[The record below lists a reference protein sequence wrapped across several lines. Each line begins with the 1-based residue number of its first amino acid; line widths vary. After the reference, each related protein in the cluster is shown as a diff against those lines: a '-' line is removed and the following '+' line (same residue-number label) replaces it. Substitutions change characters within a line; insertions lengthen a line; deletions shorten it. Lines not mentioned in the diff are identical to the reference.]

1 VLAYLTDRPTAY
13 LDDVVLAVY
22 DQFDVELSRWSIL
35 RLLQRHRWSRKVAK
49 RRALEANGILRSMF
63 MTKVSRYSMDRLVFL
78 DESASNERT
87 GYRKRGWAPVGVDC
101 TELVTTKWFTRW
113 SILPALTIDG
123 YLPDPLIYQGAVNQ
137 AMFNWFVQYRVL
149 PYLKSGSVIVLDNA
163 SIHRDPSLV
172 YLVEAA
178 GFELLYLPPY
188 SPDLNPIEQTF
199 NVLKAWIR
207 RNIGMKDRFS
217 DFGAF
222 LRHAVE
228 VAIRGV
234 EGHYRECGY
243 LQELATLN

>member
-101 TELVTTKWFTRW
+101 TELVDDEVVHTVEHLAGSDNRR
-113 SILPALTIDG
+113 LPA
-123 YLPDPLIYQGAVNQ
+123 
-137 AMFNWFVQYRVL
+137 R
-149 PYLKSGSVIVLDNA
+149 
-163 SIHRDPSLV
+163 PSNIP
-172 YLVEAA
+172 
-178 GFELLYLPPY
+178 GRRQP
-188 SPDLNPIEQTF
+188 S
-199 NVLKAWIR
+199 NV
-207 RNIGMKDRFS
+207 
-217 DFGAF
+217 
-222 LRHAVE
+222 
-228 VAIRGV
+228 
-234 EGHYRECGY
+234 
-243 LQELATLN
+243 